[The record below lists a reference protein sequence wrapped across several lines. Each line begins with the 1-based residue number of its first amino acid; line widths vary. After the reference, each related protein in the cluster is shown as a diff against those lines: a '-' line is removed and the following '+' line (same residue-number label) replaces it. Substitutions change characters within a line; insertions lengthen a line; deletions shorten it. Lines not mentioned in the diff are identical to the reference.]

1 MVRVHLSPVKD
12 IEDRGIEGRK
22 PRRGISSVGRAPAL
36 QAGGHEF
43 ESRILHWITEGESAG
58 GAGGFGYRM
67 YLENRIQEKKKYQ
80 ETCRVRSI
88 REGQDI
94 RGNEETLTKKFEE
107 NERKKLAQNQR
118 RQRYEIG
125 RASCRERVSA

>member
-1 MVRVHLSPVKD
+1 MRREENP
-12 IEDRGIEGRK
+12 E
-22 PRRGISSVGRAPAL
+22 RGISSVGRAPAL

-58 GAGGFGYRM
+58 GAGVFGYRM

-80 ETCRVRSI
+80 ETCRVRGI

-118 RQRYEIG
+118 RQRYAGVPGAKHPGVGHARKSIWWMPWH
-125 RASCRERVSA
+125 